1 LFEVLPMKIG
11 ILTGTFHPEP
21 GGPPTYLYHLLP
33 ALQGRGHQLRVLTYG
48 EPHEYP
54 YGYPVTRI
62 SRRMSIP
69 RRLLQYIRAAIGL
82 VRWADV
88 LYVQGY
94 TIPLLALRPFIRGR
108 IVAKVVSD
116 FSWEYARRHHL
127 TDLDVVAFQI
137 APHSAKVRLL
147 RWTYK
152 TAMFLSEAVVVPSD
166 HVAELVRGWG
176 IPAERIHVIH
186 NAIPES
192 DLKHVDRAAL
202 RSELELTMDSRI
214 LVSVG
219 RLTAVKG
226 FDVAI
231 RALAELPD
239 CHLVI
244 VGEGEQ
250 RAELERLATPYA
262 ERVTFVGRQPHNTA
276 LRYIRAANV
285 FVLSSFTE
293 GLSHVLLEALSVGTP
308 AVATAVGGNSEI
320 LTDGVNGLL
329 VPSGSPGA
337 LAGAIRR
344 VIDQP
349 EWANGLV
356 QAGLAR
362 SQDFSWEAT
371 VAHTE
376 VILCGDKN
384 ETRTAARVS

>member
-1 LFEVLPMKIG
+1 MKIG

-33 ALQGRGHQLRVLTYG
+33 ALQARGHQVRVLTYG
-48 EPHEYP
+48 EPHEHP
-54 YGYPVTRI
+54 YGYSVTRI
-62 SRRMSIP
+62 SRRTLIP
-69 RRLLQYIRAAIGL
+69 MRLLQYIRAAIEF

-127 TDLDVVAFQI
+127 TDLDVVAFQS

-147 RWTYK
+147 RFAYQRATRL
-152 TAMFLSEAVVVPSD
+152 AEAIIVPSD
-166 HVAELVRGWG
+166 HVAGLIRGWG
-176 IPAERIHVIH
+176 IPAERIHVVH

-192 DLKHVDRAAL
+192 DLEHVDRETL
-202 RSELELTMDSRI
+202 RKELGLTQERRI

-239 CHLVI
+239 CQLVI

-250 RAELERLATPYA
+250 RAELEALAAPYA
-262 ERVTFVGRQPHNTA
+262 ERVTFVGRQPHDLA
-276 LRYIRAANV
+276 LRYMRAADV
-285 FVLSSFTE
+285 FVLSSYTE

-320 LTDGVNGLL
+320 LTDDMNGLL
-329 VPSGSPGA
+329 VLSGSPAA
-337 LAGAIRR
+337 LAAAIRR
-344 VIDQP
+344 IIDQSYLS
-349 EWANGLV
+349 NKLV

-371 VAHTE
+371 VARTE
-376 VILCGDKN
+376 AILMGDKK
-384 ETRTAARVS
+384 